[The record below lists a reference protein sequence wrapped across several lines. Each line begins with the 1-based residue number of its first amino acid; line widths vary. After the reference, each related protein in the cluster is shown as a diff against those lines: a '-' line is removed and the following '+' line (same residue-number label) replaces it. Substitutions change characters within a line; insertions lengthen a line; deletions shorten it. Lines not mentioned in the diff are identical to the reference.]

1 MLTKHFKMAK
11 YLFLF
16 ISFFSSS
23 LLAQSV
29 FEDDF
34 TKELTFG
41 IGINTNGGLPASIS
55 FKYGKITDN
64 ARINTT
70 YGIELVGV
78 RHPQEYRFNVQS
90 LNGGNRSFVR
100 GKANYLY
107 SLRLQYGKDIILFRK
122 APQEGVQVNAVFAGG
137 LSLGMLKPYM
147 INYDV
152 STTGGGIG
160 RQPIDVPFY
169 RFNLEDA
176 GEFQRLYGAPF
187 AEERV
192 LGRGSFFGGFD
203 QIQFVPGLNA
213 KIGLAF
219 EASAFKTNLTGAE
232 VGFSLEVFSQ
242 KMQILNI
249 GFAGLEA
256 KNYSTFAALY
266 FNAFFGARR

>member
-1 MLTKHFKMAK
+1 MIR
-11 YLFLF
+11 YLILFFLVSPLF
-16 ISFFSSS
+16 
-23 LLAQSV
+23 AQSV

-41 IGINTNGGLPASIS
+41 VNINTNGGFPSGIN

-64 ARINTT
+64 ARVNTT
-70 YGIELVGV
+70 YGIEIVGV
-78 RHPQEYRFNVQS
+78 RHPQEYRFSVS
-90 LNGGNRSFVR
+90 GLNNNAQSFVR

-147 INYDV
+147 IRYDV
-152 STTGGGIG
+152 SNIGGIG
-160 RQPIDVPFY
+160 ARTQDLPFY
-169 RFNLEDA
+169 SFNLEDA
-176 GEFQRLYGAPF
+176 GEFQRLYGVPF
-187 AEERV
+187 TEERV
-192 LGRGSFFGGFD
+192 LGRGGFFQGFD
-203 QIQFVPGLNA
+203 QIKVVPGLNA

-242 KMQILNI
+242 KAQIMNI
-249 GFAGLEA
+249 GFAGLEV
-256 KNYSTFAALY
+256 KNYSTFAAMYLT
-266 FNAFFGARR
+266 AFFGARR